1 MAKNKLVIASIAVA
15 VICVIFSGIYSAQ
28 LKAERIKTLQLTNKI
43 EEYKAGLSL
52 VNSQYEAQKNLA
64 ADLQY
69 SIDNERKNLENA
81 KGEIEALR
89 LDKENLESRLN
100 AAVNILQAPADVT
113 ESSSKISAPAEK

>member
-43 EEYKAGLSL
+43 EEYKAELSL

>member
-1 MAKNKLVIASIAVA
+1 MAKDKVVIASIAVA
-15 VICVIFSGIYSAQ
+15 VICVVVAGSYSVQ
-28 LKAERIKTLQLTNKI
+28 LKAERIKVLQLSSKI
-43 EEYKAGLSL
+43 DGYEAELLL
-52 VNSQYEAQKNLA
+52 VNSKYEAQKKLV

-100 AAVNILQAPADVT
+100 AAANILQAPADVT
-113 ESSSKISAPAEK
+113 ESSSEISAPAEK